1 MSKNITDIEYWK
13 DDYPFLNEVW
23 TTYNGFNKDVV
34 DDEDKSKYSV
44 LCKQIIEGSKG
55 DLSIHTQICMKLM
68 RNLGY
73 FSLDPEYYQLSRERC
88 NILYNW
94 IYNLINKK
102 KITDKVIDKCFEMYD
117 FEMKSKRNDK
127 KCYHYRDIKLYE
139 PINITLLNIFNDK
152 LSTIKTALVNEDTFI
167 STKGRNFVCECVK
180 IYKRLDEKYC
190 HNGEGKRENYNST
203 CLKLKQF
210 MGEYNFLRNIL
221 GDLNP
226 YIPSLDKIDKE
237 LLAKCPETKN
247 ILQLDSGT
255 PETSVSSSAN
265 SLPTA
270 TEGQS
275 NLLEKGATL
284 TSGNMESSMKKTITT
299 TIGTFAGA
307 SSLLAFL
314 YKFTPAG
321 RLVNPKLRRTTG
333 IINNNFYGEEAN
345 GMLFD
350 GNEHNGFNSYNIGYE
365 AV

>member
-44 LCKQIIEGSKG
+44 LCKQIIEGSKM

-139 PINITLLNIFNDK
+139 PINITLLDIFNDK
-152 LSTIKTALVNEDTFI
+152 MPIIKTTLKDVNI
-167 STKGRNFVCECVK
+167 PNRVRGRNYVCECLK
-180 IYKRLDEKYC
+180 IYKLMNDKYC
-190 HNGEGKRENYNST
+190 SKGKEKTADNLST
-203 CLKLKQF
+203 CIKL
-210 MGEYNFLRNIL
+210 GNFKDSYKLYLYDESDFRTI
-221 GDLNP
+221 
-226 YIPSLDKIDKE
+226 IPSLDNLDEDLLVKCSDKE
-237 LLAKCPETKN
+237 EK
-247 ILQLDSGT
+247 LQLVSIGLGT
-255 PETSVSSSAN
+255 PEGYQEHSS
-265 SLPTA
+265 
-270 TEGQS
+270 TEDV
-275 NLLEKGATL
+275 EGAKPYLGMDTTL
-284 TSGNMESSMKKTITT
+284 GNEDSPMRKTITT

-307 SSLLAFL
+307 SSLLALL

-321 RLVNPKLRRTTG
+321 RLVNPKLRTTG
-333 IINNNFYGEEAN
+333 IINNNLYSDDAN
-345 GMLFD
+345 GMLFN
-350 GNEHNGFNSYNIGYE
+350 GNEHDGFNSYNIGYE
-365 AV
+365 AA